1 MRIHRIINTI
11 IIQIMVAS
19 GVAQRVGAGEAPC
32 DRIVIP
38 ISEAHKPGVV
48 VDQAARK
55 SDGELQVQFWVAQ
68 YVFKTVI

>member
-1 MRIHRIINTI
+1 MI
-11 IIQIMVAS
+11 AA
-19 GVAQRVGAGEAPC
+19 GVTERVGAGEAAC
-32 DRIVIP
+32 GWIIIP
-38 ISEAHKPGVV
+38 IPEAHKSGVV